1 MCKDD
6 GTSAQAQESPVGTHY
21 SLPMI
26 SYRDAIW
33 PEIQSGRLKWEQISP
48 DNIHPNDKG
57 HLLTGELIGG
67 LLDKAYKKFSP
78 DHIPAV
84 SSTIPAPLISD
95 FFEFTSLFDG
105 QDQTLVPTTNN
116 GWVFDVLQG
125 GYEMKYPGWKS
136 TVPGSVL
143 EFEISGKM
151 IYASCWRMN
160 GPMGKAS
167 ICIDGGSP
175 VVMDAWLDHTGY
187 RYMFQ
192 VEKNLSSG
200 KHTVRI
206 ELLAEKNPK
215 STGNE
220 FRVLCLGSAGTAK

>member
-6 GTSAQAQESPVGTHY
+6 GTSAQAQEAPVGTHY

-26 SYRDAIW
+26 SYRIW
-33 PEIQSGRLKWEQISP
+33 PEIQAGRLKWEQISP

-116 GWVFDVLQG
+116 GWVFDVLQSG
-125 GYEMKYPGWKS
+125 SGMKYPGWKS